1 MKLSPPAFA
10 CSMVV
15 KLSPTRKLN
24 LTSHGGFERR
34 ERWQF
39 DIRLSQCDGLG
50 GIENEVCVQLAR
62 HAKVAVSQCVAVAG
76 GSASWADAPA
86 LSLVCTLKAQEGGG
100 FDPKLFKLSLQQQ
113 RAPRPRHASS
123 GYGHRSAH
131 SGAQCCAVRGPVRPE
146 ECGAQCLLSVGAST
160 RPRAALPIAGAG
172 AWGRTLLPSAVC
184 QEPEEAAWVPVR
196 GLWLLAHGVG
206 LSAPRAP
213 SARHNCR
220 RGLCA
225 RRRTPLASCE
235 LDLAAFA
242 LNSLSELS
250 SFVQAS
256 AQVAPTGV
264 AAATTTT
271 RILKLTPRR
280 KAEAAT
286 RARLRS
292 REVSAAQAQARLLWW
307 DWQTHAHSLPSLP
320 SLYTLHSTLSAGR
333 AGWEGCGRARCK

>member
-1 MKLSPPAFA
+1 
-10 CSMVV
+10 MVV

-131 SGAQCCAVRGPVRPE
+131 SAPSAAP
-146 ECGAQCLLSVGAST
+146 CGAQC
-160 RPRAALPIAGAG
+160 
-172 AWGRTLLPSAVC
+172 
-184 QEPEEAAWVPVR
+184 
-196 GLWLLAHGVG
+196 
-206 LSAPRAP
+206 
-213 SARHNCR
+213 
-220 RGLCA
+220 
-225 RRRTPLASCE
+225 
-235 LDLAAFA
+235 
-242 LNSLSELS
+242 
-250 SFVQAS
+250 
-256 AQVAPTGV
+256 AQ
-264 AAATTTT
+264 
-271 RILKLTPRR
+271 K
-280 KAEAAT
+280 
-286 RARLRS
+286 
-292 REVSAAQAQARLLWW
+292 
-307 DWQTHAHSLPSLP
+307 
-320 SLYTLHSTLSAGR
+320 SAGPSVCSVSVP
-333 AGWEGCGRARCK
+333 AQGHGLPCL